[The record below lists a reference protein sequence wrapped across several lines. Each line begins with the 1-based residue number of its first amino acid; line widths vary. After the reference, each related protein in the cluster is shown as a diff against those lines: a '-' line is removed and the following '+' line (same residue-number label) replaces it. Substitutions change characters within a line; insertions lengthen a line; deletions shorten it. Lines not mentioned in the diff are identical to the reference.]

1 MFESFKNFFG
11 VDSVKIVLNL
21 LPAYPSNVSTI
32 NGEVEIRSTSNK
44 IISQI
49 NLKLVEIYSRGAGQE
64 KKVDEYDL
72 GFLQI
77 NDTIEIIAA
86 QPKQVFFKLPF
97 ELQKSNMDKVAD
109 ANFLLKGLVNF
120 AKSFKSVKSEYE
132 LIAEAVVEGS
142 NLRPFAKKQ
151 LIFDSNIKL

>member
-11 VDSVKIVLNL
+11 VDSIKMVFNL
-21 LPAYPSNVSTI
+21 LPAYPTNVVSI
-32 NGEVEIRSTSNK
+32 NGEIEIRSSTPK

-49 NLKLVEIYSRGAGQE
+49 NLKLVEIYTRGAGQE

-77 NDTIEIIAA
+77 NDKIEIAAA
-86 QPKQVFFKLPF
+86 QPKQIFFKLPF

-109 ANFLLKGLVNF
+109 ANFVLKGLVNF
-120 AKSFKSVKSEYE
+120 AKSFKGVKSEYE
-132 LIAEAVVEGS
+132 IIAEAIVEGS

>member
-21 LPAYPSNVSTI
+21 LPAYPTNVATI
-32 NGEVEIRSTSNK
+32 NGEVEIRATSPK

-49 NLKLVEIYSRGAGQE
+49 NLKLVEIYSRGSGQD

-72 GFLQI
+72 GILQI
-77 NDTIEIIAA
+77 NDRIEMAAA

-97 ELQKSNMDKVAD
+97 ELQKSNMDRVAD